1 MNLRRI
7 STIVLRNYSFRFSW
21 LIGDSQISKEAK
33 LKIIWI
39 VVWVVKGRR
48 GRRIIIRRRFWGWAV
63 LVAVSSCCSSSICR
77 KVPNPNKFQSGNSTK
92 ILKTNAARLAA
103 VNWGVVLIRVLFCN
117 NRRCSNRSHKMISAT
132 SKNN

>member
-7 STIVLRNYSFRFSW
+7 STIVLRSFSFRFSW
-21 LIGDSQISKEAK
+21 LIGDSQISKETR
-33 LKIIWI
+33 LKITWI
-39 VVWVVKGRR
+39 AVWVVKGRR
-48 GRRIIIRRRFWGWAV
+48 GRRIIRRQFWGWAV
-63 LVAVSSCCSSSICR
+63 LAAVISCCNSSICR

-117 NRRCSNRSHKMISAT
+117 SRRGSSRSHKMILAT
-132 SKNN
+132 SKNS